1 MESTGF
7 LSYFTY
13 IFLPQFQLWD
23 IDWGG
28 KGGFLELSSKECG
41 SW

>member
-1 MESTGF
+1 MGKLFSLLVYLHF
-7 LSYFTY
+7 LSTVSGT
-13 IFLPQFQLWD
+13 IG
-23 IDWGG
+23 WGG